1 MRMKMMIELQINIL
15 KEIQLIKIL
24 VKEAKEVE
32 VVKIVPKGKELT

>member
-1 MRMKMMIELQINIL
+1 MMIELQINIL
-15 KEIQLIKIL
+15 KEIQVIKIL

>member
-1 MRMKMMIELQINIL
+1 MMIELQINIL